1 MTDDPHPLIVAQ
13 IERLQDTTEKIA
25 ADVSDVRERV
35 TRLEAN
41 DELRLRSLTRIQW
54 GLGLA
59 FTSVIGGVPLLFL
72 LWDRFSN

>member
-1 MTDDPHPLIVAQ
+1 MT
-13 IERLQDTTEKIA
+13 TTDVSYLMEKLDKIA
-25 ADVSDVRERV
+25 DDVSDVRERV

-59 FTSVIGGVPLLFL
+59 FTSVIGGVPVLFL
-72 LWDRFSN
+72 LWDRLSN

>member
-1 MTDDPHPLIVAQ
+1 MT
-13 IERLQDTTEKIA
+13 TTQVSYLMEKLDKIA
-25 ADVSDVRERV
+25 DDVSDVRERV

-59 FTSVIGGVPLLFL
+59 FTSLIGGVPVLFL
-72 LWDRFSN
+72 VWDRLTN

>member
-1 MTDDPHPLIVAQ
+1 MT
-13 IERLQDTTEKIA
+13 TTQVSYLMEKLDKIA
-25 ADVSDVRERV
+25 DDVSDVRERV

-59 FTSVIGGVPLLFL
+59 FTSLIGGVPVLFL
-72 LWDRFSN
+72 IWDRLTN

>member
-1 MTDDPHPLIVAQ
+1 MT
-13 IERLQDTTEKIA
+13 TTDVSYLMEKLDKIA
-25 ADVSDVRERV
+25 DDVSDVRERV

-59 FTSVIGGVPLLFL
+59 FTSVIGGVPVLFL
-72 LWDRFSN
+72 LWDRLNN